1 LKLRK
6 WLIVNKMHLN
16 NKYRQKMLY
25 DLFPNISSSKFPVV
39 SFKINDVII
48 EAGNI
53 DVFIIDDA
61 L

>member
-1 LKLRK
+1 
-6 WLIVNKMHLN
+6 
-16 NKYRQKMLY
+16 MLY